1 MGLAVVPR
9 LIFVIQLSQ
18 LVFAQPSATAPLGK
32 KKTSD
37 HSAKAERS
45 QEPRMSKKTWTRRPW
60 CVLCGSSIITTH
72 TGPMSKAV
80 SARHKPRLSDAM
92 KEQIHAI
99 KQSGNYGEVDDAL
112 LAPQKA
118 VAPAA
123 LPPTVPP
130 PAVVGPPSRFA
141 ANSHA
146 ALLLKSKQDESSVFS
161 SITSVFAGDAH
172 AKLEEQRRAER
183 AEREQV
189 RGLSLH
195 SHEQMC

>member
-1 MGLAVVPR
+1 
-9 LIFVIQLSQ
+9 
-18 LVFAQPSATAPLGK
+18 
-32 KKTSD
+32 
-37 HSAKAERS
+37 
-45 QEPRMSKKTWTRRPW
+45 MSKKNVTTS
-60 CVLCGSSIITTH
+60 VLCGSRIITTH
-72 TGPMSKAV
+72 IRATGPMSKAV

-112 LAPQKA
+112 LAPKKA

-130 PAVVGPPSRFA
+130 PAAVGPPSRFA

-195 SHEQMC
+195 SREQMC